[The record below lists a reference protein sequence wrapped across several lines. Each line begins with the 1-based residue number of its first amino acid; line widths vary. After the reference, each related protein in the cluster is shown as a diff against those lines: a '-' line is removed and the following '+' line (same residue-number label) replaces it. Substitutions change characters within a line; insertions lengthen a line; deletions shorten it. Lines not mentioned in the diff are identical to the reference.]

1 MSVEVRDVEDET
13 ICDHFEEIVK
23 FIDEGRAIGNV
34 FLHWYVLFP
43 SFSPSPLLFLL
54 FSSSSP
60 LASFQAVD

>member
-23 FIDEGRAIGNV
+23 FIDGGRAIGNV

-43 SFSPSPLLFLL
+43 SFSPSPIFFSFSFPLHLLSLVFP
-54 FSSSSP
+54 SI
-60 LASFQAVD
+60 